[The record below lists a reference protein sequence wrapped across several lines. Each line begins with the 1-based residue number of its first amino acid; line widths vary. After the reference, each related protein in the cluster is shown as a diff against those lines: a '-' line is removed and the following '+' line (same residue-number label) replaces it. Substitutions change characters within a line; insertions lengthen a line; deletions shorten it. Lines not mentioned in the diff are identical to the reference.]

1 MYESGALPSGSGAA
15 PGAGPAQEENKEEMT
30 WLMLRDRERERG
42 YKQGQRERERRGGV
56 KRGGHDVHNKY
67 KANREEQKKRT
78 GAARQSVSQSEGG
91 RETQNRREKK
101 G

>member
-1 MYESGALPSGSGAA
+1 
-15 PGAGPAQEENKEEMT
+15 
-30 WLMLRDRERERG
+30 LRDRWRERG

-78 GAARQSVSQSEGG
+78 GAARQSVSQKEVEKHKTEGRKRDRERGNNTKNRGVERERG
-91 RETQNRREKK
+91 RWGGVGKDQ